1 MSLFLLP
8 SSGLVLLLCPVLILA
23 TAPIVPRAHFC
34 DRPYC
39 ALCSF
44 LSAPLLCTSVAFL
57 RPPLL
62 CLVLILATAPIVPRA
77 HSCDRPYCAPRAHSC
92 NRPYCAPCSFL
103 SAPLLCTSV
112 AFLRPPLLC
121 LVLILATAPIVPRA
135 HSCDGP
141 YCAPYSFL
149 RPPLLC
155 TSVAFLRPP
164 FTHVFFLGTRER
176 TYTRKRARTAAVPHR
191 PAGTVRP
198 VHPDLH
204 HQRLS
209 HRRLRRDASWPVRSS
224 H

>member
-1 MSLFLLP
+1 MHL
-8 SSGLVLLLCPVLILA
+8 G
-23 TAPIVPRAHFC
+23 R
-34 DRPYC
+34 
-39 ALCSF
+39 
-44 LSAPLLCTSVAFL
+44 
-57 RPPLL
+57 
-62 CLVLILATAPIVPRA
+62 ILATAPIVPRA
-77 HSCDRPYCAPRAHSC
+77 HSCDRPYRASC
-92 NRPYCAPCSFL
+92 S
-103 SAPLLCTSV
+103 
-112 AFLRPPLLC
+112 FLRPPLLC
-121 LVLILATAPIVPRA
+121 TSCSFLQPPLLCPVLILERAPIVHLGRILATAPIVHLGRILATAPVVHLGRIFATAPIVPRA